1 MSTILITGGS
11 GSFGRAFVK
20 HALRCGWSRVIVF
33 SRDELKQ
40 AQMAAELKAH
50 DPAGLLRF
58 FLGDVRD
65 LQRLRRAFEGAH
77 VVVHAA
83 ALKRIE
89 VGHYNPME
97 MVKTNVLGAMNV
109 IEAASDCG
117 VQKVVALSTD
127 KAFQPVSPYGTSKA
141 MAESLFLASNNTRS
155 VNGPRFAVTRY
166 GNVAGSAGSVIPT
179 WRRMLNDGADHVPVT
194 DPDCTRF
201 WMTMAEAVELVS
213 DTITTMQ
220 GGELR
225 IPELPAYRVG
235 DLVEAMG
242 AKPKVMGLDTWEK
255 VHESMCEGLCS
266 ADARRMSVEELRKAL
281 PHV

>member
-1 MSTILITGGS
+1 MSTILVTGGS

-20 HALRCGWSRVIVF
+20 SALRCGWSRVIVF

-40 AQMAAELKAH
+40 AQMAAELKPL
-50 DPAGLLRF
+50 DPGGALRF

-65 LQRLRRAFEGAH
+65 LQRLRRAFEGVH
-77 VVVHAA
+77 TVVHAA

-97 MVKTNVLGAMNV
+97 MVKTNVQGAMNV

-179 WRRMLNDGADHVPVT
+179 WRRMLSDGADHVPVT

-201 WMTMAEAVELVS
+201 WMTMDQAVDLVAG
-213 DTITTMQ
+213 TITTMQ

-242 AKPKVMGLDTWEK
+242 AKPKVIGLDEWEK
-255 VHESMCEGLCS
+255 KHESMCADRCS
-266 ADARRMSVEELRKAL
+266 ASARRMTVDELREAL
-281 PHV
+281 AHV